1 MDPWSNNLDDEKSAG
16 TEGVSAINNWNYYD
30 HMGWDANRIFA
41 GDDATA
47 SSFGFLGNPKMAELQ
62 LGTIDNVSPCLFVFF
77 FRSGFEFESRGTHK
91 KNKYMMVSK

>member
-1 MDPWSNNLDDEKSAG
+1 MKNQREQRGFLQSTIGITTIIWDEMPIESLLVM
-16 TEGVSAINNWNYYD
+16 TPRRVRSV
-30 HMGWDANRIFA
+30 
-41 GDDATA
+41 
-47 SSFGFLGNPKMAELQ
+47 FLGNPKMAELQ

>member
-77 FRSGFEFESRGTHK
+77 SEVVLNLKVGAPTK
-91 KNKYMMVSK
+91 KTSI